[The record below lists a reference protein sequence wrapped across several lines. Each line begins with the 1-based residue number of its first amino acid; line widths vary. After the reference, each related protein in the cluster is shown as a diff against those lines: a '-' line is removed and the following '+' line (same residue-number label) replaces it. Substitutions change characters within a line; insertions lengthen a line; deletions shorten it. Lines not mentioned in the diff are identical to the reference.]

1 MEKLQSASPTIDPG
15 VAVGFVDTLWRY
27 PVKSMLGERRNELFI
42 DERGV
47 LGDRAWA
54 LRELVTGRI
63 ASAKRFPRLL
73 ECRAR
78 YDIEPTPTEHG
89 RAIVE
94 LPDGQR
100 FDADDP
106 QLSDRL
112 TSLLGRTVR
121 VERDP
126 RSYEVTGID
135 RSTVFADVPLS
146 TMMPDWSPETM
157 PDYFELKNGSFFEI
171 GAVYLLSSGSAH
183 RLRELRGETA
193 KIDQRRFRP
202 NIYIDSLGSEPG
214 FVEDG
219 WIGHRL
225 ELGEALVCSDLK
237 PTVWCVTST
246 LAQENLPRD
255 SSILRTIAN
264 HRGGCLGVYASI
276 ASPELLHV
284 GDRVTLRK
292 QPAGA

>member
-1 MEKLQSASPTIDPG
+1 MEKLQSASPVSDMD
-15 VAVGFVDTLWRY
+15 VAVGVVDTLWRY
-27 PVKSMLGERRNELFI
+27 PVKSMLGERRNELLI
-42 DERGV
+42 DQRGA

-54 LRELVTGRI
+54 LRELETDRI

-73 ECRAR
+73 ECRAN
-78 YDIEPTPTEHG
+78 YDIEPTPTDRG
-89 RAIVE
+89 RAIVQ
-94 LPDGQR
+94 LPEGQR

-106 QLSDRL
+106 ELSDRL
-112 TSLLGRTVR
+112 SSLLGRTLR

-135 RSTVFADVPLS
+135 RTTVFADIPVS
-146 TMMPDWSPETM
+146 TMMPDCSAETM
-157 PDYFELKNGSFFEI
+157 PDYFELKHGSFFEI
-171 GAVYLLSSGSAH
+171 GAVYLLASGSIH
-183 RLRELRGETA
+183 RLRELQGETA

-202 NIYIDSLGSEPG
+202 NIYIYSLGSEPR

-219 WIGHRL
+219 WMGHRL
-225 ELGEALVCSDLK
+225 ELGEALICSDFK

-246 LAQENLPRD
+246 LAQEDLPHD
-255 SSILRTIAN
+255 PNILRTIAN
-264 HRGGCLGVYASI
+264 HREGCLGVYASI
-276 ASPELLHV
+276 ASPGLVHV